1 MQTSE
6 RGLPVTVITGFL
18 GSGKTTL
25 VNHILR
31 NNQGI
36 KTAVI
41 VNEFGDINIDSA
53 LIVSSDEDMVEL
65 DNGCICCTV
74 RDDLVDA
81 TMRILEREQKFDHL
95 IVETTGLADPL
106 PVAMTFLGPELRNL
120 TRLDAIV
127 GVVDAENYAPSLFD
141 SETARNQIAYADIVL
156 LNKTDL
162 VDLETLNRL
171 ETQIHLLKEE
181 APILRSEYGQVDL
194 RLILDIGAFKLDQHF
209 DHHEHSHE
217 HHDHEH
223 GHDHEHEHH
232 DHSHEHHDHEH
243 HNHIEAEGFS
253 SVSFQIEAPIS
264 ARKFEQFLKD
274 LPPSIFR
281 GKGILWLKESP
292 EKVIFHLVGSRIRI
306 DHEPWEGKPTANQ
319 AVFIGKNID
328 SESLKTA
335 WVACTSES

>member
-1 MQTSE
+1 MQTSQ

-81 TMRILEREQKFDHL
+81 TLRILEREQTFDHL

-120 TRLDAIV
+120 TRLDAII

-162 VDLETLNRL
+162 VDPTKLNQLEF
-171 ETQIHLLKEE
+171 QIHELKEE

-194 RLILDIGAFKLDQHF
+194 RLILDIGAFKLEEHF
-209 DHHEHSHE
+209 E

-223 GHDHEHEHH
+223 HDHDH
-232 DHSHEHHDHEH
+232 DHDHEH

-253 SVSFQIEAPIS
+253 SVSLQVDAPIS

-306 DHEPWEGKPTANQ
+306 DHEPWQSEPTANQ

-328 SESLKTA
+328 SESLKAAWSTCTA
-335 WVACTSES
+335 ES

>member
-162 VDLETLNRL
+162 VDPEKLNQL
-171 ETQIHLLKEE
+171 ETQIHELKEE

-194 RLILDIGAFKLDQHF
+194 RLILDIGAFKLEEHF
-209 DHHEHSHE
+209 DHHDHE

-223 GHDHEHEHH
+223 HDHGHHDHEHEHAP
-232 DHSHEHHDHEH
+232 

-253 SVSFQIEAPIS
+253 SVSLQVNAPIS

-306 DHEPWEGKPTANQ
+306 DHEPWEGEPTANQ

-328 SESLKTA
+328 PENLKAA
-335 WVACTSES
+335 WAVCTTET

>member
-74 RDDLVDA
+74 RADLVDA

-162 VDLETLNRL
+162 VDLEKLNQL
-171 ETQIHLLKEE
+171 ETQIHELKEE

-194 RLILDIGAFKLDQHF
+194 RLILDIGAFKLEEHF
-209 DHHEHSHE
+209 EHHDHDHDHHDHDHHEHHHH
-217 HHDHEH
+217 HHDNEITSV
-223 GHDHEHEHH
+223 GIEEVGAL
-232 DHSHEHHDHEH
+232 HSKK
-243 HNHIEAEGFS
+243 FS
-253 SVSFQIEAPIS
+253 AWIS
-264 ARKFEQFLKD
+264 QLLREQGAD
-274 LPPSIFR
+274 IFR
-281 GKGILWLKESP
+281 MKGIVNIKGEDQRYVFQGVHMQFESLP
-292 EKVIFHLVGSRIRI
+292 DKAWGAGPRL
-306 DHEPWEGKPTANQ
+306 NQ
-319 AVFIGKNID
+319 LVFIGRHLDREALVKGF
-328 SESLKTA
+328 K
-335 WVACTSES
+335 ACLA